1 MCGSILLPLYRMDLS
16 EPSHVKTSWQPTA
29 NKSSKALCWRENYI
43 YATYMKKIF
52 SCLLDKHL
60 VLGILYLENCSK
72 QLPERA
78 LCMFSS
84 LSGHITACLNN
95 QQNHSSI
102 FFFLGLLEGKM
113 LLLLKIT
120 ADHNYVPSFLMCT
133 NNQVLKTLSE
143 ARDHTEGSFS

>member
-1 MCGSILLPLYRMDLS
+1 
-16 EPSHVKTSWQPTA
+16 
-29 NKSSKALCWRENYI
+29 
-43 YATYMKKIF
+43 MKKIF

-72 QLPERA
+72 QFPERA

-95 QQNHSSI
+95 QQNHSSV